1 MLAISWYFKS
11 GNNLFHL
18 QCEIQNTQ
26 QMKKIVIIYGS
37 STGTTQGVAEAIA
50 SRLDVKDVFD
60 VATITKGQVEPYDVL
75 ILGTSTWGDG
85 ELQDDWNDGINVI
98 KSVNLAGKDV
108 ALFGCGD
115 SRRRIHRCRHR
126 RQQ

>member
-1 MLAISWYFKS
+1 M
-11 GNNLFHL
+11 
-18 QCEIQNTQ
+18 
-26 QMKKIVIIYGS
+26 
-37 STGTTQGVAEAIA
+37 AEAIA

-115 SRRRIHRCRHR
+115 SMAYSDTFCNGMHLLKEELGWKAPAAISLAASRPTAIPTPTPLPSKKENSSVRP
-126 RQQ
+126 